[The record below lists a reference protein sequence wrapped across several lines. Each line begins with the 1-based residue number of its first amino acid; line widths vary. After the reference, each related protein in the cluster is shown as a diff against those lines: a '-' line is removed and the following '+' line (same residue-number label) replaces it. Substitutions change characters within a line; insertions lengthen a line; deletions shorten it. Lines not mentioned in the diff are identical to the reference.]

1 MKRVAVLFLVLGMT
15 AAACGDDGGTPLIT
29 SSTTSGGQTTTTT
42 IGSGE
47 AYPTE
52 MVEAYMDGCRP
63 DGGEDLCRCTIDQY
77 QARLTVQEFIDY
89 STNTPDIGTDPLALD
104 IIDYCTRTGDTTAT
118 TVAGDFT
125 PFTDMQ
131 GVIDATLADL
141 DVYWGA
147 TMPAVWSMD
156 YTPPIVNGPYYNSRG
171 DQPTCG
177 GPMDPSGY
185 VGNAFYCGFD
195 DTVQW
200 DHEDLMA
207 PLYEQFGDFT
217 VALVLAHEWGHA
229 IQNRYGFDDFNSPT
243 IVSELQAD
251 CFAGSW
257 TGRVANDESRILRLE
272 PGDLEEAM
280 SGFLLI
286 GDSLGSDPN
295 DDNAHGGSFDR
306 LGAFFDGFNNGAGQ
320 CATYEAAPPT
330 VVFIPLTETD
340 DPTEGV
346 DLPYDSVVA
355 MTCDPND
362 PRVAS
367 CLIEALDTFWGIVY
381 PDVFGGEWVPVST
394 VIPYDPGGDV
404 PACGGFVGQDD
415 FYAGNAF
422 YCAADDFV
430 AWDNVGLFP
439 SLYTEI
445 GDFAIGLV
453 LADEWGRAVQTRA
466 GLATDGPEAQLQVD
480 CMAGVWT
487 AALIPQDNP
496 TGIVLS
502 AGDLEEGISGFLA
515 LSATAGVEGE
525 VSAFQRFEA
534 FRIGFFDGITACG
547 VA

>member
-1 MKRVAVLFLVLGMT
+1 MKRLVVLFLAFGLT
-15 AAACGDDGGTPLIT
+15 AAACGDDDGTPLIT
-29 SSTTSGGQTTTTT
+29 STTTGQATTTTLGT
-42 IGSGE
+42 GE
-47 AYPTE
+47 SYPAE

-63 DGGEDLCRCTIDQY
+63 EGGEELCRCTIDQY
-77 QARLTVQEFIDY
+77 QARLSLEEFIEY
-89 STNTPDIGTDPLALD
+89 SSTTPDIGNDPLALE
-104 IIDYCTRTGDTTAT
+104 IIDFCTRTGAT
-118 TVAGDFT
+118 TPTTLAGEFT
-125 PFTDMQ
+125 PFADMD
-131 GVIDATLADL
+131 GVIAASLADL
-141 DVYWGA
+141 DVYWAA
-147 TMPAVWSMD
+147 TMPEVWGID
-156 YTPPIVNGPYYNSRG
+156 YEPPIVNGPYFNSRG

-177 GPMDPSGY
+177 GPMDPSSY

-243 IVSELQAD
+243 VVSELQAD

-257 TGRVANDESRILRLE
+257 TGRVASNESDIIRLE

-286 GDSLGSDPN
+286 GDSLGSDPL

-306 LGAFFDGFNNGAGQ
+306 LSAFFDGFNNGAGQ
-320 CATYEAAPPT
+320 CAGYEADPPT
-330 VVFIPLTETD
+330 VVFIPLREGE
-340 DPTEGV
+340 DPTEGG
-346 DLPYDSVVA
+346 DLPFEDTA
-355 MTCDPND
+355 PL
-362 PRVAS
+362 
-367 CLIEALDTFWGIVY
+367 LIGALETFWSIVY
-381 PDVFGGEWVPVST
+381 PDVFGGEWVPVSNT
-394 VIPYDPGGDV
+394 IPYDPNGEV
-404 PACGGFVGQDD
+404 PACGGFVAPDG
-415 FYAGNAF
+415 FFEGNAF
-422 YCAADDFV
+422 YCEADDFV

-439 SLYTEI
+439 GLWTEI

-453 LADEWGRAVQTRA
+453 LADEWGRAVQARA
-466 GLATDGPEAQLQVD
+466 GLATEGPEAQLQVD

-487 AALIPQDNP
+487 AALIPEDNP
-496 TGIVLS
+496 TGILLS

-515 LSATAGVEGE
+515 LSATPGIEGE

-534 FRIGFFDGITACG
+534 FKAGFFDGITVCG

>member
-1 MKRVAVLFLVLGMT
+1 MKRLAVLFLVFGIT
-15 AAACGDDGGTPLIT
+15 AAACGDDSGSPLLT
-29 SSTTSGGQTTTTT
+29 STTTTGQATTTT
-42 IGSGE
+42 IGGGE
-47 AYPTE
+47 AYPSE

-77 QARLTVQEFIDY
+77 QARLTLQEFIDY
-89 STNTPDIGTDPLALD
+89 TANTADIGNDPLAQD
-104 IIDYCTRTGDTTAT
+104 IIEFCTREGGTTAT
-118 TVAGDFT
+118 TVAGGDFV
-125 PFTDMQ
+125 PFADMD
-131 GVIDATLADL
+131 GVIDASLADL
-141 DVYWGA
+141 NVYWAA
-147 TMPAVWSMD
+147 TMQEVWGID
-156 YTPPIVNGPYYNSRG
+156 YQPPTVNGPYYNSRG

-185 VGNAFYCGFD
+185 IGNAFYCGFD

-229 IQNRYGFDDFNSPT
+229 IQNRYGFDESNPT

-257 TGRVANDESRILRLE
+257 TGRVAANESDILRLE

-286 GDSLGSDPN
+286 GDQLGGDPG

-306 LGAFFDGFNNGAGQ
+306 LNAFYDGFNSGAAQ
-320 CATYEAAPPT
+320 CATYETDPPA
-330 VVFIPLTETD
+330 VVFIPLEPTD
-340 DPTEGV
+340 DPTQGG
-346 DLPYDSVVA
+346 DLAYDETA
-355 MTCDPND
+355 PL
-362 PRVAS
+362 
-367 CLIEALDTFWGIVY
+367 LIDALETFWGIVY
-381 PDVFGGEWVPVST
+381 PDVFGGPWVPVSNT
-394 VIPYDPGGDV
+394 IPYDPNGEV
-404 PACGGFVGQDD
+404 PSCGGFTGQPG
-415 FYAGNAF
+415 FYEGNAF

-430 AWDNVGLFP
+430 AWDNVNLFP
-439 SLYTEI
+439 GLYTDI

-466 GLATDGPEAQLQVD
+466 GLTTEGPEAQLQVD

-487 AALIPQDNP
+487 AALVPADNP
-496 TGIVLS
+496 TGIRLS
-502 AGDLEEGISGFLA
+502 AGDLEEGISGFLS
-515 LSATAGVEGE
+515 LSATPGVEGE

-534 FRIGFFDGITACG
+534 FKSGFFDGITVCG
-547 VA
+547 IA